1 MLFMSLIEST
11 LLNFFQQYPQCPIVI
26 AYSGGV
32 DSQVLLHALASLKQQ
47 QAINNDVSVCHV
59 NHGLSKNARKWQQFA
74 HQQCMQ
80 LKLPLA
86 VFEVNVQAKPQQ
98 SLEALARDA
107 RYHALR
113 RSSPDNALI
122 VTGHHSDDQ
131 SETFLLALKR
141 GSGLKGLSA
150 MAQVSQL
157 NPQHLNQLLVRPLL
171 KLTRK
176 DITDYAKKHNLT
188 WIEDESNQDTSF
200 DRNFLRHQIMPLL
213 TERWP
218 SMLSTIS
225 RSAEHCR
232 EGQTLLTELAQQDL
246 TLCQLSLD
254 SLAVVELLILSK
266 ARFNNV
272 VRYFLQCQ
280 QCLMPSSEQLEQVH
294 QQLLAQADKS
304 PAVKVGDHWL
314 RRFKE
319 VLYFTPDFSDISSW
333 QTVLNDNLSDEQ
345 TVQLPDG
352 LGVLDFVQ
360 ESSGAGSSKHGPSKH
375 CQSKHS
381 PSKHCSVSHH
391 YKILAPQQNEKISI
405 RFTHENPTCLPDY
418 RQKNRPLKKVL
429 QELAIPPWQ
438 RKRIPFLYYNDVLV
452 VALGHFICQEYLGQ
466 EESSLINVHWIK

>member
-1 MLFMSLIEST
+1 MSLIEST
-11 LLNFFQQYPQCPIVI
+11 LLNFFQQYPQRPIVI

-32 DSQVLLHALASLKQQ
+32 DSQVLLHALASLNQQ
-47 QAINNDVSVCHV
+47 QALNNDVSVCHV
-59 NHGLSKNARKWQQFA
+59 NHGLSVNAQKWQQFA
-74 HQQCMQ
+74 RQQCKQ
-80 LKLPLA
+80 LKLPLV

-107 RYHALR
+107 RYHALKT
-113 RSSPDNALI
+113 SSADNALI

-150 MAQVSQL
+150 MAQVSQF
-157 NPQHLNQLLVRPLL
+157 NPQCLNQLLVRPLL

-176 DITDYAKKHNLT
+176 DITDYAQRHNLI
-188 WIEDESNQDTSF
+188 WIEDESNQDIRF

-218 SMLSTIS
+218 SILSTIS

-246 TLCQLSLD
+246 TFCQLSAD
-254 SLAVVELLILSK
+254 SLSIIELLKLSK

-272 VRYFLQCQ
+272 LRYFLECQ

-294 QQLLAQADKS
+294 HQLLAQADKS

-319 VLYFTPDFSDISSW
+319 ALYFTPDLNDISTW
-333 QTVLNDNLSDEQ
+333 QTVINDNLIKNGDEQ
-345 TVQLPDG
+345 TIQLPDG
-352 LGVLDFVQ
+352 LGVLDFTLL
-360 ESSGAGSSKHGPSKH
+360 SSGQLTLKQG
-375 CQSKHS
+375 
-381 PSKHCSVSHH
+381 VISHH
-391 YKILAPQQNEKISI
+391 LKILAPEKNEQISI
-405 RFTHENPTCLPDY
+405 RFAHNNPSCLPDY

-429 QELAIPPWQ
+429 QELAIPPWH

-452 VALGHFICQEYLGQ
+452 AALGYFICKEYLAK
-466 EESSLINVHWIK
+466 E